1 MKPINL
7 ADYVELAK
15 AQRSNQGVAA
25 IWCPACEISYMRKR
39 VLLNKSGK
47 PRYAYRYEKRRMVE
61 CSICRGD
68 GEIAE
73 AFYVAVA
80 KLLDAITEAYKE
92 HSDKPRAIELYVKAM
107 KEHARAWRTERFEVR
122 ARLRHLKNVF
132 PEIDIDINIDEN
144 WEAT

>member
-73 AFYVAVA
+73 AFYVACHACDVVLRG
-80 KLLDAITEAYKE
+80 LLCPFC
-92 HSDKPRAIELYVKAM
+92 SWNFKPSI
-107 KEHARAWRTERFEVR
+107 F
-122 ARLRHLKNVF
+122 
-132 PEIDIDINIDEN
+132 
-144 WEAT
+144 